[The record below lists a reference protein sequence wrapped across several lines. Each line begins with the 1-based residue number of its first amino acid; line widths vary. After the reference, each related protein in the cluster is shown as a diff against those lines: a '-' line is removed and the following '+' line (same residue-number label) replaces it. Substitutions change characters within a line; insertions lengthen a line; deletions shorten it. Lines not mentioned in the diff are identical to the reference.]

1 MGYAATSR
9 AVTAVTISAVERR
22 YEVQEDSSEREARW
36 RAWMLAAQQGDA
48 STYEKLLGELL
59 PQLRGFVQRRVFD
72 AGSREDVVQ
81 NVFLSIHRAR
91 HTYRPERPFTPW
103 LFAVA
108 RNAITDYTRARGR
121 RQARE
126 VSLELDD
133 VREPVAEPVEAEGE
147 ALAPELVAALS
158 QLPAAQREAVVMIQ
172 LEGLSVAEA
181 AERAGVSAGALKVRA
196 HRGYRAMR
204 ATLGGSFENV

>member
-1 MGYAATSR
+1 MQETS
-9 AVTAVTISAVERR
+9 SA
-22 YEVQEDSSEREARW
+22 RETRW
-36 RAWMLAAQQGDA
+36 RAWMVAAQQGD
-48 STYEKLLGELL
+48 SDSYEKLLTELL

-72 AGSREDVVQ
+72 AGAREDVVQ

-91 HTYRPERPFTPW
+91 HTYRGERPFTPW

-126 VSLELDD
+126 VALDLDEANEPAAAPLETD
-133 VREPVAEPVEAEGE
+133 GE
-147 ALAPELVAALS
+147 ALSPELEDALS
-158 QLPAAQREAVVMIQ
+158 RLPPAQREAVVLIQ
-172 LEGLSVAEA
+172 VEGLSVAEA
-181 AERAGVSAGALKVRA
+181 AERAGVSPGALKVRA

-204 ATLGGSFENV
+204 ARLAGPPGGIGDA